1 MMFKKSYTTG
11 GNQDRLWQLQEQLQ
25 HVSLF
30 ISIII
35 YMDKEESKF
44 KLNESN

>member
-1 MMFKKSYTTG
+1 MFKKSYTTG

-25 HVSLF
+25 YESQF

-35 YMDKEESKF
+35 YMDEEERKF
-44 KLNESN
+44 KPNESN